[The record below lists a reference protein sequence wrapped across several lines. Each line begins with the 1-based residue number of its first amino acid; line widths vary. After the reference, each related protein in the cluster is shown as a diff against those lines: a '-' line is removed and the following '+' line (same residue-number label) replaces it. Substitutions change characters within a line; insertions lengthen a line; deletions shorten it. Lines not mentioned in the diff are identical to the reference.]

1 MYFTHKIDTE
11 DINNV
16 SNIINYAWFH
26 SSIWSNELDIRE
38 NVLPQKHWN
47 KSKMYLGKI
56 DKM

>member
-38 NVLPQKHWN
+38 NVLPQKH
-47 KSKMYLGKI
+47 
-56 DKM
+56 